1 MYRKIGEV
9 AELLGITPS
18 AIRKYEEKG
27 ILKSK
32 RQTGNDYRQYDVHDI
47 AKLIRARM
55 YKNMGF
61 SIMETAE
68 ILNETRL
75 NDYAGV
81 IERKKKEIAEEILYR
96 QKMLSLMDD
105 WKKEIAEIG
114 ETPHIEYSPAVYF
127 IRYFYDYRLIS
138 DAKQIKSARQALV
151 NVPISYPGFMVS
163 EGVVR
168 SGDDL
173 VLTVGVQIKEEDV
186 QGLGITDLS
195 CARFYPSR
203 MCMSCTIKSAKEQPV
218 SLEQMQ
224 ELLGHMKAHGFR
236 PTGDVL
242 GKFILSDYELEDYT
256 YYSKI
261 WIPFD

>member
-61 SIMETAE
+61 SILETAE
-68 ILNETRL
+68 ILNNTRL
-75 NDYAGV
+75 NEYADV
-81 IERKKKEIAEEILYR
+81 IERKKKEIADEILYR
-96 QKMLSLMDD
+96 QRMIALMDD
-105 WKKEIAEIG
+105 WKNEISEIG
-114 ETPHIEYSPAVYF
+114 GTPHIEYSPAVYF

-138 DAKQIKSARQALV
+138 DPKQIRIARNALV
-151 NVPISYPGFMVS
+151 NVPISYPGFMVR

-168 SGDDL
+168 SGEEL
-173 VLTVGVQIKEEDV
+173 ILTVGVHV
-186 QGLGITDLS
+186 QEKDAERLRITKQ
-195 CARFYPSR
+195 AGVMYYPSR
-203 MCMSCTIKSAKEQPV
+203 MCMTCTIKSAKEQPV

-224 ELLGHMKAHGFR
+224 ELLKYMNAHGFR

>member
-32 RQTGNDYRQYDVHDI
+32 RQEGNEYRQYDVHDI

-61 SIMETAE
+61 SISETAE
-68 ILNETRL
+68 ILNETRI
-75 NDYAGV
+75 DEYADV
-81 IERKKKEIAEEILYR
+81 IEKKKKEIAEEILYR
-96 QKMLSLMDD
+96 QKILALMDD
-105 WKKEIAEIG
+105 WKGEIAEIG
-114 ETPHIEYSPAVYF
+114 TAPHIEYSPAVYF
-127 IRYFYDYRLIS
+127 VRYFYNYRLIS
-138 DAKQIKSARQALV
+138 DPAQIKSARKALV
-151 NVPISYPGFMVS
+151 NVPISYPGFMVT

-168 SGDDL
+168 RKEEL
-173 VLTVGVQIKEEDV
+173 VLTVGVQVKEQDIHT
-186 QGLGITDLS
+186 LGITDLS
-195 CARFYPSR
+195 NAKYYPSR
-203 MCMSCTIKSAKEQPV
+203 MCMSCTIRSAKEQPV
-218 SLEQMQ
+218 SVEQMNEILAYMEKQ
-224 ELLGHMKAHGFR
+224 GFK

-242 GKFILSDYELEDYT
+242 GKFILSDYGEEDYT